1 MKKYILL
8 LAITI
13 GKCPHM
19 GSRKQNKDLDK
30 RCIARLGV

>member
-8 LAITI
+8 LAITLVSV
-13 GKCPHM
+13 HM
-19 GSRKQNKDLDK
+19 GSRKQDKDLDK